1 MLAEMNRC
9 CGVPLVAIALSAC
22 MAGGGTASSAEK
34 DAKALSPEGVARA
47 LLHDA
52 ADRSANRLGQPDG
65 FWANPKVR
73 IGVPEPLARLDKG
86 LRRYGLERVAED
98 FEMTLNRAAEQAM
111 PVAKPVLLAAV
122 RDLTLTDAAN
132 IVRGGDGAATAY
144 FRAHTEA
151 ELARQFKPIVAAATA
166 QAGVTAA
173 YKRLLRKGAFVE
185 KIADPARL
193 DLDAHVT
200 QAALNGV
207 FLLMAEEEQRIRR
220 DPLARGTEL
229 LKKAFH

>member
-1 MLAEMNRC
+1 
-9 CGVPLVAIALSAC
+9 
-22 MAGGGTASSAEK
+22 MAGGGTALSAEK
-34 DAKALSPEGVARA
+34 DAKALSPEAVARA

-98 FEMTLNRAAEQAM
+98 FELSLNRAAEQAI

-122 RDLTLTDAAN
+122 RDVTLADAAS

-151 ELARQFKPIVAAATA
+151 ELTRQFKPIVAAATA

-185 KIADPARL
+185 KIADPATL

-200 QAALNGV
+200 QAALDGV

>member
-1 MLAEMNRC
+1 
-9 CGVPLVAIALSAC
+9 
-22 MAGGGTASSAEK
+22 MAGGGAAVSAEK
-34 DAKALSPEGVARA
+34 DSKALSPEAVARA

-73 IGVPEPLARLDKG
+73 IGVPEPLARLDRG
-86 LRRYGLERVAED
+86 LRRYGLERVADD
-98 FEMTLNRAAEQAM
+98 FERTLNRAAEQAI

-132 IVRGGDGAATAY
+132 IVRGDGAATAY

-151 ELARQFKPIVAAATA
+151 ELSRQFKPIVAAATA

-173 YKRLLRKGAFVE
+173 YKRLLRKGAFIE
-185 KIADPARL
+185 KIADPAKL

-200 QAALNGV
+200 QATLNGV

-220 DPLARGTEL
+220 DPLARGAEL
-229 LKKAFH
+229 LKKVLR